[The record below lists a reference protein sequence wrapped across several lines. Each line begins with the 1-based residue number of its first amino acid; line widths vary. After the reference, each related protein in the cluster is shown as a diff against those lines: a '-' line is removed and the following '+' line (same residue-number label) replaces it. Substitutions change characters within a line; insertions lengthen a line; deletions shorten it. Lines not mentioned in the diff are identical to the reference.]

1 MKLIFIIFY
10 LEKDQTEQFQN
21 VRDALSSTINSIS
34 DDIVRIDQSLV
45 SKENSL
51 LNLIDSTNGLI
62 KQQERETGDIINNI
76 NIETSKSFDNM
87 KNENKKLYEKI
98 GKLKEK

>member
-1 MKLIFIIFY
+1 M
-10 LEKDQTEQFQN
+10 
-21 VRDALSSTINSIS
+21 SSTINSIS

-62 KQQERETGDIINNI
+62 KQQERETGDKINNI
-76 NIETSKSFDNM
+76 TIDTNNSFDDI
-87 KNENKKLYEKI
+87 KKENKNLYDKI
-98 GKLKEK
+98 GKLLTILNKIIH